1 MAVSEVPNANNRSK
15 QISGLDQLEAVRSVD
30 DIWVYVEENSL
41 EQLKYNLVNYQRKL
55 NGLPEIFPTIDNEQ
69 FQIAFDEI
77 KTFIRG
83 GLEICWDEY
92 ILDSKENIE
101 EYRWLFNT
109 LLKDPKSRDVFF
121 NLFYSRLTLSKEHI
135 RAAFSNDAQYFDE
148 ENVTFLNGE
157 VLVDCGAFIGDSV
170 IEYALKNPFYKRIYS
185 YEAFPESLKKCK
197 ANLTPLYND
206 GRVIF
211 REIAVSNKQGWLNF
225 QENALPGSN
234 AIDDNGSL
242 KIQSVTLDEDITERV
257 SFIKMDIEG
266 AELLALEGARRH
278 IIEEAPT
285 LAICVYHFPNHLWKM
300 ARLIYSMNPRY
311 SFALRHHST
320 FSRFETVLYA
330 ISPDREPFVVEDPFM
345 KSTLAQTSLA
355 VRIRDNNAVN
365 MIQVRDTYIDQL
377 EGAARWYQRQVE
389 SHQKAL
395 ENLRNWSEGEAS
407 RYQGEI
413 EALRLELNRKNGF
426 GTYKAV
432 FRKAYSWI
440 KNIKK

>member
-1 MAVSEVPNANNRSK
+1 MVVSEALHVNNKPK

-55 NGLPEIFPTIDNEQ
+55 NGLSEIFPTIDNEQ
-69 FQIAFDEI
+69 FQFAFDEI
-77 KTFIRG
+77 RPFIRG
-83 GLEICWDEY
+83 GLEIDWDEY

-121 NLFYSRLTLSKEHI
+121 YLFYSRLTLSKEHI
-135 RAAFSNDAQYFDE
+135 KAAFSNDTQYFDE
-148 ENVTFLNGE
+148 ENVTFLNEE

-211 REIAVSNKQGWLNF
+211 REVVVSNKRGWLNF
-225 QENALPGSN
+225 QENTLPGSN

-242 KIQSVTLDEDITERV
+242 KIQSVTLDEDISERV

-266 AELLALEGARRH
+266 SEILALEGARRH
-278 IIEEAPT
+278 ISEETPT
-285 LAICVYHFPNHLWKM
+285 LAICVYHFPGHLWKV
-300 ARLIYSMNPRY
+300 AKLIYSMNSGY
-311 SFALRHHST
+311 SFALRHHSAFT
-320 FSRFETVLYA
+320 CFETVLYA

-345 KSTLAQTSLA
+345 KATLTQTSLA
-355 VRIRDNNAVN
+355 IRTRDQY

-377 EGAARWYQRQVE
+377 EGAVRWYQRQVE

-395 ENLRNWSEGEAS
+395 ENLKNWSEGETS

-413 EALRLELNRKNGF
+413 EALRRELNRKNGF

-440 KNIKK
+440 KNLKK